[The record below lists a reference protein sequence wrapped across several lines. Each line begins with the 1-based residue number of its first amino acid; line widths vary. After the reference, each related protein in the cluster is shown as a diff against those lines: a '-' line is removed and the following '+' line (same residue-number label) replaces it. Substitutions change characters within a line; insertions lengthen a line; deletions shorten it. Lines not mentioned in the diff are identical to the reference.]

1 MNKTTDEETL
11 AGKVM
16 ANTTTAYVPRLKSLY
31 KDTYTKELMKELDLR
46 NPHQVPRLEKIVVS
60 SGIGKN
66 KDDKRFYEAVV
77 NTLTKITGQKP
88 VDRMARKSIASF
100 KIRAGMNRVGVS
112 LTLRDARMYEFLDRL
127 TNVALPRVRDFHG
140 ISYTAF
146 DKNGNYSLGITDQS
160 IFPELNFED
169 TTVTHGLQITFV
181 ITATNPTNSR
191 ALLEKFGLPFQK
203 SLQKG
208 DK

>member
-1 MNKTTDEETL
+1 
-11 AGKVM
+11 M
-16 ANTTTAYVPRLKSLY
+16 AESTATQTIPRLKSLY
-31 KDTYTKELMKELDLR
+31 KEKYAKELMKELKLS
-46 NPHQVPRLEKIVVS
+46 NIHQVPYLEKIIVS

-66 KDDKRFYEAVV
+66 KDDKRFYEVV
-77 NTLTKITGQKP
+77 TNTLTKITGQKP

-112 LTLRDARMYEFLDRL
+112 VQLRDGRMYEFLDRL
-127 TNVALPRVRDFHG
+127 VNVALPRVRDFHG
-140 ISYTAF
+140 ISYKAF
-146 DKNGNYSLGITDQS
+146 DKSGNYSLGINDQS

-169 TTVTHGLQITFV
+169 TQVIHGLQVTFV
-181 ITATNPTNSR
+181 IATDKPEYSR
-191 ALLEKFGLPFQK
+191 PLLEKFGLPFQK